1 MTYIETRKRVFLG
14 DEDRARV
21 NRLTEEIQGRLE
33 ELAALGCRV
42 LDIPLTAEMKR
53 QFVRSDDAATASAAD
68 SPGTFDAAPAPSHY
82 VEFLTTPT
90 NPPIPVTVTYYD
102 DGTVSVAY
110 GPFTP

>member
-1 MTYIETRKRVFLG
+1 MYPETHREIFLD

-42 LDIPLTAEMKR
+42 LGIPLTADAKR
-53 QFVRSDDAATASAAD
+53 QFVPSNPVAKSPEAD
-68 SPGTFDAAPAPSHY
+68 SRGAFHH
-82 VEFLTTPT
+82 VELLTTPT
-90 NPPIPVTVTYYD
+90 DPPIPVTVTYYD
-102 DGTVSVAY
+102 DGTVSVTY